1 MEILRFWKSITHH
14 YGRLLSYYCWSKSKL
29 ASIVVSWDLK
39 RFIFQFCS
47 EIGML
52 IYILWKYSYLEI
64 MSHGV
69 DTWPQWLVFWQFF
82 SWNSA
87 VALREK
93 DHSKDMH
100 RHNGRE
106 QQHGVVEALGGKQT
120 CGGYRV
126 YEYTQT
132 KSDHCSTIGK
142 VELFSFKMIYGYCHT
157 SSAHQRQPKAYR
169 RMITVSA

>member
-1 MEILRFWKSITHH
+1 MPDIYIIWLSHCKETRLFMWNQNVFLDFLEDWKTSCAF
-14 YGRLLSYYCWSKSKL
+14 LPSYL
-29 ASIVVSWDLK
+29 AL
-39 RFIFQFCS
+39 FGQ
-47 EIGML
+47 L
-52 IYILWKYSYLEI
+52 IYLYRVNVFSYLDI

-142 VELFSFKMIYGYCHT
+142 VELFTFEMIYGYGHT
-157 SSAHQRQPKAYR
+157 SRAHQR
-169 RMITVSA
+169 